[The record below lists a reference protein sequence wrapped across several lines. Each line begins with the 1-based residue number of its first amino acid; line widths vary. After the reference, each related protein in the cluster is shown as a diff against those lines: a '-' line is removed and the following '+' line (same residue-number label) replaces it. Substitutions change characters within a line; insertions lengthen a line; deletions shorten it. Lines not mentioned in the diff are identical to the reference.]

1 MYVCIYSYIH
11 IAVDLM
17 GVALLRL
24 GNGQEALETFEK
36 AVYIYEQS
44 SGIPMLVGLFCS

>member
-1 MYVCIYSYIH
+1 MYICIYSYIH

-44 SGIPMLVGLFCS
+44 SGLCVGL